1 MYFHKEYNAEVECRP
16 TFEQLSHERVVN
28 EANKDVNLLKALE
41 IVVSDRMTGYASL
54 NTALHKTGS
63 SYELLENVDGTLKIA
78 LDSLFVFTDQV
89 SRSLIYYGVVVTCPF
104 CCMCSQE
111 VQQSRQH
118 VFLGDL
124 KKSLNEM
131 RNDAVR
137 RISDYQKEIVTA
149 EKEVMLA
156 EKRLAK
162 TKEALE
168 RCVDHRAN

>member
-1 MYFHKEYNAEVECRP
+1 M
-16 TFEQLSHERVVN
+16 
-28 EANKDVNLLKALE
+28 
-41 IVVSDRMTGYASL
+41 
-54 NTALHKTGS
+54 
-63 SYELLENVDGTLKIA
+63 
-78 LDSLFVFTDQV
+78 
-89 SRSLIYYGVVVTCPF
+89 
-104 CCMCSQE
+104 QE

-124 KKSLNEM
+124 KKSLSEM

-149 EKEVMLA
+149 EKEVTLA

-168 RCVDHRAN
+168 RCVDHRAK

>member
-1 MYFHKEYNAEVECRP
+1 MNEWAARLMSVFPDRNKVDLEEFIQQVLPPLVVVLVILFINMSFSFFFFFNSSQVTHDQAERMYFHKEYNAEVECRP

-89 SRSLIYYGVVVTCPF
+89 SRILIYY
-104 CCMCSQE
+104 
-111 VQQSRQH
+111 
-118 VFLGDL
+118 
-124 KKSLNEM
+124 
-131 RNDAVR
+131 
-137 RISDYQKEIVTA
+137 
-149 EKEVMLA
+149 
-156 EKRLAK
+156 
-162 TKEALE
+162 E
-168 RCVDHRAN
+168 R

>member
-1 MYFHKEYNAEVECRP
+1 LCWSSLYCLLLHLSFSFSSNSSQVTHDQAERMYFHKEYNAEVECRP

-89 SRSLIYYGVVVTCPF
+89 SCILIYYEWVALRDVANLTFPLHVVCRKFSSPDSTC
-104 CCMCSQE
+104 
-111 VQQSRQH
+111 
-118 VFLGDL
+118 FL
-124 KKSLNEM
+124 
-131 RNDAVR
+131 A
-137 RISDYQKEIVTA
+137 T
-149 EKEVMLA
+149 
-156 EKRLAK
+156 
-162 TKEALE
+162 
-168 RCVDHRAN
+168 